1 MLDGRATFLKKKEK
15 ELALARQRPYLVRW
29 VREFLRFAWGHAGY
43 TFAQTLD
50 LFLAEMAGA
59 AVATLRS
66 LPPCAGAAVIAT
78 AGAARC
84 GVRRASPLSY
94 RH

>member
-1 MLDGRATFLKKKEK
+1 MFDVYAKFLREK
-15 ELALARQRPYLVRW
+15 ELALARHQPYLVRW
-29 VREFLRFAWGHAGY
+29 VKDFLVFAKEHVGY
-43 TFAQTLD
+43 TFEQTLD
-50 LFLAEMAGA
+50 LFLAEAAGA

-66 LPPCAGAAVIAT
+66 LPPSTGAAVVAT

-94 RH
+94 RQ